1 MGICIPAIATS
12 AAFTS
17 LIIFDLYTKSWD
29 SLPGHAFIGLFISMC
44 VLLICQNGAPWMAWI
59 LLLIPV
65 IYILFAWLWT
75 PKVQQSAS
83 QAVQQVATQPV
94 QQHCSC
100 CYQQPCKCKKP
111 CHKPKPVKP
120 SCPGEPTQSFLEL
133 KINGYKYS

>member
-44 VLLICQNGAPWMAWI
+44 VLLICQNGSPWMAWV

-75 PKVQQSAS
+75 PRITAITPITVAPPIQQ
-83 QAVQQVATQPV
+83 
-94 QQHCSC
+94 CSC
-100 CYQQPCKCKKP
+100 CRQQPCKCKKP
-111 CHKPKPVKP
+111 CQKPKPVKP